1 MRTFLSRATRSR
13 RMLAGAAVFALAAA
27 GYAIAGPGPASISL
41 VNGTFAANTVLE
53 THSSTCTVTG
63 GHTINVTDW
72 KLTGTAAGDS
82 HLTGS
87 VTAHV
92 KSVYDVT
99 NNVGT
104 LKGELEID
112 NTSVT
117 PNNHFH
123 AKLQAVNVGSNVQG
137 FLNGNAGGGNHFMG
151 NFTATFATTGGTLG
165 FSTGKIGLAGST
177 SNAAA
182 IWSGD
187 CKGDHPKPNPPHTD
201 THPKGPHTD
210 TDTKPGKGPK
220 H

>member
-1 MRTFLSRATRSR
+1 MRTFLLRAPRGR

-41 VNGTFAANTVLE
+41 VNGTFAANTVVQ
-53 THSSTCTVTG
+53 THSSTCTVTN

-72 KLTGTAAGDS
+72 KLTGTGGGNAIFTGAA
-82 HLTGS
+82 T
-87 VTAHV
+87 VHV
-92 KSVYDVT
+92 KSVYDAT

-104 LKGELEID
+104 LKGNLDIV

-117 PNNHFH
+117 PNTHFH
-123 AKLQAVNVGSNVQG
+123 AKLQAVNANGVVQG
-137 FLNGNAGGGNHFMG
+137 YLNGDAGGGNHFMG
-151 NFTATFATTGGTLG
+151 GFSATFATTGGTLG
-165 FSTGKIGLAGST
+165 FSSGLIGSGTPLSE
-177 SNAAA
+177 AA
-182 IWSGD
+182 IWTGG
-187 CKGDHPKPNPPHTD
+187 CKPDKPHPSTPHAD